1 LDKGENVKKLLQ
13 SKRRGSALPL
23 VMVVVMVLLVMGV
36 GLLDLGM
43 KGRLYS
49 IRTASDISARCAADA
64 GMTMALYE
72 MNEKLK
78 VKP

>member
-1 LDKGENVKKLLQ
+1 LKKLLH
-13 SKRRGSALPL
+13 SKRRGSVIPL
-23 VMVVVMVLLVMGV
+23 VIVVVMILLVMGV

-43 KGRLYS
+43 KGRVYS
-49 IRTASDISARCAADA
+49 IRTASDITARCAADS
-64 GMTMALYE
+64 GLEMALYE